1 MILQNAT
8 DPVVVINTNYGAVFV
23 ELFQGQAPITVA
35 NFLSY
40 VNQGFYS
47 NTLIHRVD
55 LSNEVVQVGGFQ
67 VVNGSLQAKSTS
79 APIDL
84 ENTGYKNIQGTI
96 GMART
101 VDPNSATSQFY
112 FNLTDNPGF
121 DGNGSTTGYTVFG
134 AVVGGWNVVHS
145 ISQVMT
151 YSSIY
156 PAFYQ
161 TLPYTLVDIL
171 ASFLVAN
178 PNAMTT
184 ATPYQIKQI
193 SDLGNTPVVV
203 LTGQRADFSIVAN
216 QNNSLDIQNI
226 TGSYASVHISNADRV
241 VFYNF
246 ASDTYTNWLAYDTQA
261 DVGFVAELIGTGLGR
276 DYIGVSKYVQ
286 FGLSYLE
293 QSKMSH
299 LQLCDLVVSTKLF
312 QQLAGGT
319 DNTAFVNFV
328 YKNVMGQTPDANT
341 LLNFKGLL
349 DSHVNTQGELL
360 EMATQHSDSMIDLVG
375 LSHTGILFG

>member
-1 MILQNAT
+1 
-8 DPVVVINTNYGAVFV
+8 
-23 ELFQGQAPITVA
+23 
-35 NFLSY
+35 
-40 VNQGFYS
+40 
-47 NTLIHRVD
+47 
-55 LSNEVVQVGGFQ
+55 
-67 VVNGSLQAKSTS
+67 
-79 APIDL
+79 
-84 ENTGYKNIQGTI
+84 
-96 GMART
+96 MART
-101 VDPNSATSQFY
+101 VDLNSVTSQFY

-134 AVVGGWNVVHS
+134 SVVGGWNVVHS

-286 FGLSYLE
+286 FGLSYLNS
-293 QSKMSH
+293 Q
-299 LQLCDLVVSTKLF
+299 
-312 QQLAGGT
+312 
-319 DNTAFVNFV
+319 
-328 YKNVMGQTPDANT
+328 YR
-341 LLNFKGLL
+341 
-349 DSHVNTQGELL
+349 
-360 EMATQHSDSMIDLVG
+360 I
-375 LSHTGILFG
+375 